1 MIDYTKHEGAAITED
16 MIDDIAVSF
25 SENYG
30 VWGPAVKPEKQGRR
44 VRASPARL
52 RADCLPSSP
61 ARNFLVQAKDKH
73 RLVGHV
79 IATRWTFENLSIC
92 WITQL
97 CVNMRYRHQGL
108 ATKLLIK
115 LSEDNDDSA
124 VGILS
129 SHPFAI
135 AAVLRALGKRLRQT
149 NECVGNSQIKTI
161 MASCPI
167 DYVRTARLRGSAFES
182 NVHDGTI
189 SCADTKFFVDHA
201 EPHAALDALRDK
213 GIKWPLGRLP
223 EGHEFLAFVE
233 RP

>member
-73 RLVGHV
+73 RL
-79 IATRWTFENLSIC
+79 
-92 WITQL
+92 
-97 CVNMRYRHQGL
+97 
-108 ATKLLIK
+108 LLIK

-161 MASCPI
+161 LASCPV

-182 NVHDGTI
+182 NVDDGTI

>member
-1 MIDYTKHEGAAITED
+1 MTGWQSRRLVGHSNCSTWLPICHLLSPQPCLAVSLPLCIRARATRDASCPETISRVTTCLRSPVSKLGELSSRPTCSVWRELCSCHKSRSAFPPIWESPPTKHFVNTMIDYTKHEGAAITED

-108 ATKLLIK
+108 ATKVK
-115 LSEDNDDSA
+115 LSM
-124 VGILS
+124 
-129 SHPFAI
+129 P
-135 AAVLRALGKRLRQT
+135 
-149 NECVGNSQIKTI
+149 
-161 MASCPI
+161 
-167 DYVRTARLRGSAFES
+167 
-182 NVHDGTI
+182 
-189 SCADTKFFVDHA
+189 
-201 EPHAALDALRDK
+201 
-213 GIKWPLGRLP
+213 P
-223 EGHEFLAFVE
+223 EVM
-233 RP
+233 

>member
-61 ARNFLVQAKDKH
+61 ARNFLVQAKDKQ

-108 ATKLLIK
+108 ATKVK
-115 LSEDNDDSA
+115 LSM
-124 VGILS
+124 
-129 SHPFAI
+129 P
-135 AAVLRALGKRLRQT
+135 
-149 NECVGNSQIKTI
+149 
-161 MASCPI
+161 
-167 DYVRTARLRGSAFES
+167 
-182 NVHDGTI
+182 
-189 SCADTKFFVDHA
+189 
-201 EPHAALDALRDK
+201 
-213 GIKWPLGRLP
+213 P
-223 EGHEFLAFVE
+223 EVM
-233 RP
+233 

>member
-1 MIDYTKHEGAAITED
+1 MTGSQSRRLVGHSNCSTWLPICHLLSPQPCLAVSLPLCIRARANRDASCPETLSRVTTCLRSPVFKLGELSSRPTCSVWRELCSCHKSRSAFPPIWESPPTKHFVNTMIDYTKHEGAAITED

-73 RLVGHV
+73 RLIGHV

-97 CVNMRYRHQGL
+97 CVNMRYRRQGL
-108 ATKLLIK
+108 ATKVK
-115 LSEDNDDSA
+115 HSM
-124 VGILS
+124 
-129 SHPFAI
+129 P
-135 AAVLRALGKRLRQT
+135 
-149 NECVGNSQIKTI
+149 
-161 MASCPI
+161 
-167 DYVRTARLRGSAFES
+167 
-182 NVHDGTI
+182 
-189 SCADTKFFVDHA
+189 
-201 EPHAALDALRDK
+201 
-213 GIKWPLGRLP
+213 P
-223 EGHEFLAFVE
+223 EVM
-233 RP
+233 